1 MRRSRSPFGRA
12 GPGAAALLAATG
24 LVACATELPSSSVSP
39 AQSPAAVSSAT
50 PPRGTPPPFSPTTL
64 AFQRIRR
71 TYSAIAS
78 LISTGERLYWA
89 SEGSIWRLSP
99 GDAEPRLALG
109 TAAQGALFW
118 DIAAGADAFAFSEE
132 LPKPAGAWRVMY
144 LAREGA
150 APVEIDRGRAE
161 RGRPPTLDID
171 GHRIAW
177 AGFDESTGAPR
188 TFLRSTDRSELA
200 APTTHLDVDIEDRL
214 LWYPELDGDAL
225 WYSTIDPD
233 FEASGAG
240 DAVHIE
246 TMDLANPS
254 AAASVFEGSGRDFEP
269 AVSVDYVVWKS
280 VEPGLSAL
288 TWGAIHVLDRRSND
302 RLVIPRQADHPSL
315 GSRFVAFEEFFHDKV
330 VLYDLTARSEFE
342 LDPPHGA
349 RGTVGV
355 PTVAGDLLAYSV
367 SRKGEITL
375 YWAILPH

>member
-1 MRRSRSPFGRA
+1 MSPSGRA

-24 LVACATELPSSSVSP
+24 LVACATELRPSISVSP

-50 PPRGTPPPFSPTTL
+50 PPRGAPPPFSPTTL
-64 AFQRIRR
+64 AFQRIGR
-71 TYSAIAS
+71 TFPAIAS
-78 LISTGERLYWA
+78 LISSGERLYWA
-89 SEGSIWRLSP
+89 SDGSVWRFSP
-99 GDAEPRLALG
+99 DEAEPELAYENP
-109 TAAQGALFW
+109 ADGALIW
-118 DIAAGADAFAFSEE
+118 DIAATDAAFVFAEE
-132 LPKPAGAWRVMY
+132 LARPAGAWRVMY
-144 LAREGA
+144 VAREGA

-171 GHRIAW
+171 DHRIAW

-200 APTTHLDVDIEDRL
+200 APTTHLDVEIEDRL
-214 LWYPELDGDAL
+214 LWYPELDGNAL

-233 FEASGAG
+233 FEASGEG

-246 TMDLANPS
+246 VLDLANPS
-254 AAASVFEGSGRDFEP
+254 AAASLFEGSWRDFEP
-269 AVSVDYVVWKS
+269 AVSVDYVAWKS
-280 VEPGLSAL
+280 VGPGLSAL

-330 VLYDLTARSEFE
+330 VLYDLSARSEFE
-342 LDPPHGA
+342 LDPPHGS

-355 PTVAGDLLAYSV
+355 PTVAGDLFAYSV

-375 YWAILPH
+375 YWARLPA